1 MSQQQ
6 EIFVT
11 TADEIPGYMVI
22 QILGIVVGTSLLY
35 KKSDLNKE
43 EEAKKFLELSEKAR
57 MTAMNEMI
65 QRAKEINSNAIISI
79 RFDSHRINDEYDEII
94 AYGTAV
100 KVIKNIH

>member
-35 KKSDLNKE
+35 KKFDLNKE

-65 QRAKEINSNAIISI
+65 KRAKEINSNAIISI